1 MFKFAWLPASQ
12 KLFLSYT
19 ALRSAPAFL
28 IRLQVPLSRTTDK
41 ALSWN
46 PFDYDSGPA
55 VFLMSRGGGTNDVRV
70 QTD

>member
-28 IRLQVPLSRTTDK
+28 IRLQVPRSRTTDK
-41 ALSWN
+41 ALAGIRSITIQGLQC
-46 PFDYDSGPA
+46 S
-55 VFLMSRGGGTNDVRV
+55 
-70 QTD
+70 